1 MAKANSGEQWKT
13 VKFDFEFT
21 NEGRIEVSNLGR
33 LRSFN
38 KLSDGNILNGST
50 INGYRI
56 IRLKLYKP
64 RDEKTQKRFDQLS
77 RQVVTLS
84 KKIKLLQESKESKK
98 LIKEQVGVLNE
109 LKANLSTKFKEDLK
123 ARTINY
129 HSLVHKLVAT
139 YFLKKPLVKQTIV
152 GHIDHDKLNNNSSN
166 LKWMTPAENYAHQQ
180 KSPHV
185 IAERKERLYTR
196 KESSKA
202 SKLTVAKV
210 GQLKKLLNEGK
221 PVRKLV
227 QQFKVTD
234 TQILRIK
241 RGENWAEVQ
250 PAK

>member
-1 MAKANSGEQWKT
+1 MAKVHSGEQWKT

-64 RDEKTQKRFDQLS
+64 RDEKSQKRFDQLS

-84 KKIKLLQESKESKK
+84 KKIKLLQENKESKK
-98 LIKEQVGVLNE
+98 LIKEQTVVLNE
-109 LKANLSTKFKEDLK
+109 LKANLSTRFKEDLK

-129 HSLVHKLVAT
+129 HSLVHKLVAS
-139 YFLKKPLVKQTIV
+139 YFLKKPTSKQTIV
-152 GHIDHDKLNNNSSN
+152 GHIDHDKLNNSSTN
-166 LKWMTPAENYAHQQ
+166 LIWMTPAENYAHQQ

-185 IAERKERLYTR
+185 IAERKDRLYTR

>member
-1 MAKANSGEQWKT
+1 MAKDHSAEQWKT

-21 NEGRIEVSNLGR
+21 NQGRIEVSNLGR

-38 KLSDGNILNGST
+38 KLSDGNIINGST

-64 RDEKTQKRFDQLS
+64 RDEKSQKRFDQLS
-77 RQVVTLS
+77 KQIATLT
-84 KKIKLLQESKESKK
+84 KKIKLLQENGESKK
-98 LIKEQVGVLNE
+98 LIKEQLGILKE
-109 LKANLSTKFKEDLK
+109 LKANLSAKFKEDMK

-129 HSLVHKLVAT
+129 HSLVHKLVAK

-152 GHIDHDKLNNNSSN
+152 GHIDHDKLNNNSTN
-166 LKWMTPAENYAHQQ
+166 LKWMTPVENYAHQQ
-180 KSPHV
+180 KSPIV
-185 IAERKERLYTR
+185 IAERKARVNTR
-196 KESSKA
+196 KESSGA

-210 GQLKKLLNEGK
+210 AQLKKLLNQGK
-221 PVRKLV
+221 PIRKLV

-250 PAK
+250 PAQ